1 MTSKREKIIIEE
13 IQKSINNGSFNVK
26 ILSKNRIKIEH
37 NGMLGTRDCFVDRND
52 LNNFDYNSKITGYS
66 KIGNIVADFRTVQYI
81 KDMCDSV
88 FTMIDDELNKEK

>member
-52 LNNFDYNSKITGYS
+52 LNNFDYNSKIW
-66 KIGNIVADFRTVQYI
+66 R
-81 KDMCDSV
+81 
-88 FTMIDDELNKEK
+88 NKREFLCCGTDLQRLF